1 MKRKIIYML
10 IMATLV
16 VAMVGCGAKEPT
28 PVSEPAST
36 QPAPTDTAIA
46 QNPSTPVSA
55 ATATPQAAAPTA
67 TAMPASTSPATPGA
81 TAAPAGA
88 SPTVAAPT
96 ATAVSTASPT
106 PAVPVAAIV
115 NGQAIPLEEYQRQ
128 VKLAESSFAKQGGMA
143 SDQETLRQV
152 RQQVLDWLID
162 QVLIEQTAQRM
173 GITISDAAINA
184 ELAKARGDDA
194 AKFAKWLEENGLTED
209 SFRANLRSELLGA
222 AVRDA
227 VTAYIP
233 DKMEQVHL
241 RHILVASE
249 QEARQILSQIRTND
263 DFVRLAKLNSIDL
276 GTRESGGDLGFY
288 PRGVLSPEIDRV
300 AFNIVVGQI
309 SDVIQTGFGY
319 HIIQVLER
327 DPARAVTP
335 EMMLAL
341 RQEAFMSWLE
351 AERAR
356 AQIEYLQQ

>member
-1 MKRKIIYML
+1 MKRTAIYVL
-10 IMATLV
+10 IVMMLV
-16 VAMVGCGAKEPT
+16 VAMVGCGTEEPT
-28 PVSEPAST
+28 PVSEPSSA
-36 QPAPTDTAIA
+36 QPAPTHTAVA
-46 QNPSTPVSA
+46 QNPSTPVPA

-67 TAMPASTSPATPGA
+67 TAMPADTSPATSVA

-88 SPTVAAPT
+88 SPTVAAAT
-96 ATAVSTASPT
+96 ATAVVAASPT
-106 PAVPVAAIV
+106 PTVPAAAIV

-128 VKLAESSFAKQGGMA
+128 VRLAESSFMKQGGTA
-143 SDQETLRQV
+143 ADQETLRQV

-162 QVLIEQTAQRM
+162 QALIEQTAQRM
-173 GITISDAAINA
+173 GITISDAAVNA
-184 ELAKARGDDA
+184 ELEKARGDDA
-194 AKFAKWLEENGLTED
+194 AKFAKWLEENGLTEE

-233 DKMEQVHL
+233 DRMEQVHL

-249 QEARQILSQIRTND
+249 QEARQILAQIKTND
-263 DFVRLAKLNSIDL
+263 DFVRLAKLHSIDM

-309 SDVIQTGFGY
+309 SDVIQTSFGY

-327 DPARAVTP
+327 DPAREVTE